1 MRLFGFHGGS
11 SIRELGSVSDMVLFF
26 ECINFYAAKKYP
38 ETDWSLLTDR
48 LYRRYLRLEELD
60 EAVKLMS
67 KVKEIF
73 STLPNSAIDWP
84 EDFDLT
90 KTRLDKNL
98 STLENIF
105 EKYFRGFFYCVK
117 SAQLHYETF
126 KSYKPVRTGTTDTPY
141 YIDDKNRP
149 LEEYDQLEGKPF
161 WLR

>member
-1 MRLFGFHGGS
+1 MRIFGFHGGGS
-11 SIRELGSVSDMVLFF
+11 MYELGSVSDMVLFF
-26 ECINFYAAKKYP
+26 ECINFYAAKKHP

-48 LYRRYLRLEELD
+48 LYRRYLRLEELE
-60 EAVKLMS
+60 EAVKLMN

-98 STLENIF
+98 PTLLDIF
-105 EKYFRGFFYCVK
+105 SAYFRNFFRSVE
-117 SAQLHYETF
+117 SAQLNYEAF
-126 KSYKPVRTGTTDTPY
+126 QSYKPVRSGTTDTPY